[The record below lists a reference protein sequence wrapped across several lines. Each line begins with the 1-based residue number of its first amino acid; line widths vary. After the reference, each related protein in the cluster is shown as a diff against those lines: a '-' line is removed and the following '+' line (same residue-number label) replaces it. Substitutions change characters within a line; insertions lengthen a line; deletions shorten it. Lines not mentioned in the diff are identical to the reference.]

1 MSENLQAIEKAISTK
16 QPKDVVL
23 AFLLNTSKEL
33 VANAAEKLVAED
45 AIYTSL
51 NF

>member
-33 VANAAEKLVAED
+33 VANAAEKNWSQKMQFIPL
-45 AIYTSL
+45 
-51 NF
+51 